1 MDLNKAWKN
10 LKLTVQ
16 AGLTLRHLKLFL
28 LPVGLT
34 KNLEFF
40 FCNKLEALFFN
51 LKYLYNR
58 LWNKDST
65 LQLLSSLLC

>member
-1 MDLNKAWKN
+1 MEESETYCPSWAYVEAPKAVSVASGDNKE
-10 LKLTVQ
+10 L
-16 AGLTLRHLKLFL
+16 GI
-28 LPVGLT
+28 
-34 KNLEFF
+34 FF

-51 LKYLYNR
+51 LKYLYDR